1 MKSEHNQENN
11 SGNGIDNPSTVNHP
25 ISLDNNN
32 KSGIEDLFRSINDD
46 FNSLSKIYHQ
56 KAILESTPKLEIEDV
71 NKLIKSMY
79 VSPDDDILEEEVILS
94 IKGENNY
101 NAVSALG
108 GICTIMGKPKSRK
121 TMFLSLLIGNF
132 INPINNYGILDTK
145 IPDKKKILVFDT
157 EQSRRHVKKIYS
169 RVKSIAQT
177 EDVNDL
183 LVFSLRQFDPAERIK
198 LIELVINHFNDAFL
212 VIIDGIRDLVF
223 DINNI
228 SESTILTSKLM
239 SWSKEK
245 NIHII
250 NVIHQNKSDNNARG
264 HLGTELTNKSDSV
277 ITVASIDFKT
287 SVVKAVKT
295 REMEFNTFAFEVDD
309 FGVPFLID
317 NIAGP
322 VAKKARKI
330 FTIENISLDDHRN
343 FLNRLFPDGLVVGY
357 SNLKNQLKNEWITKG
372 FELGDAI
379 VVKLIKFYSDNG
391 LIFKDGSTRP
401 SKYLIVL

>member
-1 MKSEHNQENN
+1 MKNKNRLENN
-11 SGNGIDNPSTVNHP
+11 SGNGIDNPSIVNQP
-25 ISLDNNN
+25 NSLANNN
-32 KSGIEDLFRSINDD
+32 KSGIEDLLRSINDD
-46 FNSLSKIYHQ
+46 FNSLSKISHQ
-56 KAILESTPKLEIEDV
+56 KAILESTPKLEFEDV
-71 NKLIKSMY
+71 NALIKSTY

-94 IKGENNY
+94 IKGEHNY

-132 INPINNYGILDTK
+132 INPINNYGILNSK
-145 IPDKKKILVFDT
+145 MPEKKKILVFDT
-157 EQSRRHVKKIYS
+157 EQSRRHIKRIYS
-169 RVKSIAQT
+169 RVEKIAQT
-177 EDVNDL
+177 EDVNNL
-183 LVFSLRQFDPAERIK
+183 LVFSLRQFNPAERVK
-198 LIELVINHFNDAFL
+198 LIEVLINHFKDAFL

-239 SWSKEK
+239 SWSKEN

-277 ITVASIDFKT
+277 ISVASVDSKT

-295 REMEFNTFAFEVDD
+295 RDMEFNTFSFEVDSD
-309 FGVPFLID
+309 GIPFLLD
-317 NIAGP
+317 NTTGQ
-322 VAKKARKI
+322 VTKKTRKI
-330 FTIENISLDDHRN
+330 FTMENISLDEHRN
-343 FLNRLFPDGLVVGY
+343 FLNRLFLDGLVVGY
-357 SNLKNQLKNEWITKG
+357 SNLKSRLKNEWIASG

-379 VVKLIKFYSDNG
+379 IVKLIKFYSEYG